1 MPTSPR
7 FSEDV
12 VPLGDLKVNPGKI
25 VQRVD
30 RTRRPVLLTSRGRG
44 VAVLQALE
52 EYEAESDERAFLRG
66 VVEGLM
72 DLEAGRE
79 LDLDR
84 VKQRLELT

>member
-1 MPTSPR
+1 
-7 FSEDV
+7 
-12 VPLGDLKVNPGKI
+12 
-25 VQRVD
+25 
-30 RTRRPVLLTSRGRG
+30 
-44 VAVLQALE
+44 VLQALE